1 MNRKILSR
9 IILLSTSSLVLFACG
24 NGEDTEDSSD
34 PESVEPTDVEEDND
48 TEIEEEGITEDED
61 AENEASEANDET
73 EIEEEDD
80 DSLANM
86 TDEERREHYLS
97 MMVDPDA
104 ADEQVF
110 EDLELRGVHENTI
123 AYGGRVRPGATVEL
137 DIQDRRADIDST
149 DELEV
154 NEDGFFALNLHQY
167 ENVEGDEIRLTINHE
182 EFASPQ
188 EFILDMHGVAEGME
202 VITPLSDTS
211 AYEEELLS
219 SLDLE
224 ELPNFYPNTLVTTG
238 YLGRHLEGFFYS
250 IEGTEFSNAFMEFS
264 QRDNDEGQINIS
276 LDEYPEAGQPIT
288 YYAIGDGVI
297 ATTEDT
303 VEEMT
308 PEAEQ
313 AAETIQ
319 NETDITIDEST
330 SGETTFTTVPNAE
343 VSMWNPEAEVR
354 TTLSSDENGEVVM
367 PRPEEYNESG
377 TTLYVT
383 IRDEEGYTDTIEVE
397 F

>member
-1 MNRKILSR
+1 MQN
-9 IILLSTSSLVLFACG
+9 
-24 NGEDTEDSSD
+24 
-34 PESVEPTDVEEDND
+34 
-48 TEIEEEGITEDED
+48 
-61 AENEASEANDET
+61 
-73 EIEEEDD
+73 
-80 DSLANM
+80 
-86 TDEERREHYLS
+86 
-97 MMVDPDA
+97 
-104 ADEQVF
+104 
-110 EDLELRGVHENTI
+110 
-123 AYGGRVRPGATVEL
+123 
-137 DIQDRRADIDST
+137 
-149 DELEV
+149 
-154 NEDGFFALNLHQY
+154 
-167 ENVEGDEIRLTINHE
+167 
-182 EFASPQ
+182 
-188 EFILDMHGVAEGME
+188 
-202 VITPLSDTS
+202 
-211 AYEEELLS
+211 
-219 SLDLE
+219 
-224 ELPNFYPNTLVTTG
+224 TTG

-276 LDEYPEAGQPIT
+276 LDDYPEAGQPIT

>member
-1 MNRKILSR
+1 MNRKILRR

-24 NGEDTEDSSD
+24 NGEDTEDSTD
-34 PESVEPTDVEEDND
+34 PTEVEEDND
-48 TEIEEEGITEDED
+48 TETEEEDTTEDED
-61 AENEASEANDET
+61 VENEDSEANDET
-73 EIEEEDD
+73 EIEEEED

-97 MMVDPDA
+97 MMVDPDV

-137 DIQDRRADIDST
+137 AIQDRRADIDST

-167 ENVEGDEIRLTINHE
+167 ENVEGDEIRLTLNHE
-182 EFASPQ
+182 EFAAPQ
-188 EFILDMHGVAEGME
+188 EFILDMHGVAERME

-211 AYEEELLS
+211 TYEEELLS

-224 ELPNFYPNTLVTTG
+224 ELPNFYPNTFVTTG
-238 YLGRHLEGFFYS
+238 YLDRHLEGFFYS

-264 QRDNDEGQINIS
+264 QRDNDEGQINIA
-276 LDEYPEAGQPIT
+276 LDDYPEAGQPIT

-330 SGETTFTTVPNAE
+330 SGETTFTTVANAE
-343 VSMWNPEAEVR
+343 VSMWNPDAEVR

-367 PRPEEYNESG
+367 PSPEEYNEPG

-383 IRDEEGYTDTIEVE
+383 IRDEEGYTETIEVE